1 MCALVKNFPFKN
13 LILTYHKI
21 LSYESD
27 YSTDT
32 TKVVLWIYEDKE
44 ARDGGIGNYLDTM
57 TVIVDGVDLT
67 RKEIYPLLKT
77 SKKIIVGNGVEQ
89 ETAYYSDATDL

>member
-32 TKVVLWIYEDKE
+32 TKVVLWIYE
-44 ARDGGIGNYLDTM
+44 DTM

-89 ETAYYSDATDL
+89 ETAYYSDATNL

>member
-1 MCALVKNFPFKN
+1 
-13 LILTYHKI
+13 
-21 LSYESD
+21 
-27 YSTDT
+27 
-32 TKVVLWIYEDKE
+32 
-44 ARDGGIGNYLDTM
+44 M

-89 ETAYYSDATDL
+89 ETAYYSDATNL